1 MSKEG
6 KKSKNPLILEICKK
20 INKISQKNEKAP
32 VLESKISDSKNFQE
46 ILNRKNKSSLSYLIN
61 YLGDPEIKKKYD
73 FKYSEEKNNCGFFP
87 SLKIQKNGMIESISN
102 DLAVLGLLVNKIQAI
117 LSTEGTFKCICCRTK
132 LDTQKCKFNTVT
144 KNYKFYKTFFY
155 VLNLPMKFSKLN
167 QQNQNS
173 IYKNNCIF
181 IIYLSFLLNHSCRSE
196 LYFEVYSQF
205 IRFLHSKY
213 KKTSRKKRKSIFT
226 KRGFNKVKIKV
237 WDKFLKKIPEGAK
250 FLENQMNYCYRMLV
264 KKKKKPENINNKIF
278 QVQLIKIFILKV
290 IENQIILGNI
300 SLDAGK
306 QLLKNLL
313 QKDQLRVFV
322 IDCRYKYEFDG
333 GHVKGA
339 ININDPDV
347 IKKLFFDRK
356 YTSRPGYF
364 QYLADQKN
372 IHIDIKTADHILK
385 KSENLFETEKK
396 RN

>member
-1 MSKEG
+1 
-6 KKSKNPLILEICKK
+6 
-20 INKISQKNEKAP
+20 
-32 VLESKISDSKNFQE
+32 
-46 ILNRKNKSSLSYLIN
+46 
-61 YLGDPEIKKKYD
+61 
-73 FKYSEEKNNCGFFP
+73 
-87 SLKIQKNGMIESISN
+87 
-102 DLAVLGLLVNKIQAI
+102 
-117 LSTEGTFKCICCRTK
+117 
-132 LDTQKCKFNTVT
+132 
-144 KNYKFYKTFFY
+144 
-155 VLNLPMKFSKLN
+155 
-167 QQNQNS
+167 
-173 IYKNNCIF
+173 
-181 IIYLSFLLNHSCRSE
+181 
-196 LYFEVYSQF
+196 
-205 IRFLHSKY
+205 
-213 KKTSRKKRKSIFT
+213 
-226 KRGFNKVKIKV
+226 
-237 WDKFLKKIPEGAK
+237 
-250 FLENQMNYCYRMLV
+250 MNYCYRMLV

-290 IENQIILGNI
+290 IENQIILRNI

-372 IHIDIKTADHILK
+372 IHIDIKTADHIFK

-396 RN
+396 KKLKNF